1 MDLAILSKSFSWVSA
16 PAGLAFSQLFILG
29 IAWPAVQLIYP
40 SGHSRAYRSGSDGKT
55 VVGVAFLRYRHFFE
69 LNSPDSAL

>member
-1 MDLAILSKSFSWVSA
+1 MGLGFCGSRLLPALYSRDRLASHPTHLPEPS
-16 PAGLAFSQLFILG
+16 
-29 IAWPAVQLIYP
+29 Y

-55 VVGVAFLRYRHFFE
+55 VVGVAFPRYRHFFE

>member
-1 MDLAILSKSFSWVSA
+1 MDLAILSKSSSWVSA
-16 PAGLAFSQLFILG
+16 SASEPS
-29 IAWPAVQLIYP
+29 Y

-55 VVGVAFLRYRHFFE
+55 VVGVAFPRYRHFFE